1 MNGLSVLGQKEGTN
15 LKIEKEFKSEFKYYK
30 SHLLFQSAR
39 HDQTFPWNVSAL
51 KLRAFVQ
58 CVNNTNY

>member
-39 HDQTFPWNVSAL
+39 HDQTFP
-51 KLRAFVQ
+51 
-58 CVNNTNY
+58 